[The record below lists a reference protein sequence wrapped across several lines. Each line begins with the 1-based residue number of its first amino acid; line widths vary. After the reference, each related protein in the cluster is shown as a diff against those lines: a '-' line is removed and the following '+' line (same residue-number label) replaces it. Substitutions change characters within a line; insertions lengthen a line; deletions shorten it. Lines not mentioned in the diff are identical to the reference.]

1 MGTLGLVASSIVPT
15 VYQGNHGLEYHIDW
29 VYIYNTPYAGI
40 AGMLLHMNGGVL
52 NGKIVIILCKVF

>member
-15 VYQGNHGLEYHIDW
+15 VYQGNHIDW